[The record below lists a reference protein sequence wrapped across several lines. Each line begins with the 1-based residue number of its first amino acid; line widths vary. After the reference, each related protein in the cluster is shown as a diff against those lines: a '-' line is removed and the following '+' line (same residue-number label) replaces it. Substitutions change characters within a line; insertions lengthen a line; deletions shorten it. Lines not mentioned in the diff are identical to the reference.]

1 MPLIKRKERWGGG
14 HYGDEFAEAHG
25 KELVVRSRLGL
36 PLPSAGVGCALT
48 RRTLALLAIERGG
61 EPFCCDSLTEDYEI
75 GILIGAYGLET
86 RFIDTVGPAGDRI
99 VSRGAFP
106 GDGEPGV
113 QIRRAGGWER

>member
-1 MPLIKRKERWGGG
+1 MPLIKRKERWVGG

-61 EPFCCDSLTEDYEI
+61 EPFCCDSLTEAYEI

-86 RFIDTVGPAGDRI
+86 RFIATVGHADDRTAHPA
-99 VSRGAFP
+99 AFP
-106 GDGEPGV
+106 G
-113 QIRRAGGWER
+113 

>member
-1 MPLIKRKERWGGG
+1 MPLIKRKERWVGG

-36 PLPSAGVGCALT
+36 PLPSACVGCALT

-75 GILIGAYGLET
+75 GLLIGTYCLET
-86 RFIDTVGPAGDRI
+86 RFIDTFGSAGYSI
-99 VSRGAFP
+99 FSRGAFP
-106 GDGEPGV
+106 VEVHPV
-113 QIRRAGGWER
+113 VRQHTR

>member
-1 MPLIKRKERWGGG
+1 MRISDWSSDVCSSDL
-14 HYGDEFAEAHG
+14 
-25 KELVVRSRLGL
+25 
-36 PLPSAGVGCALT
+36 
-48 RRTLALLAIERGG
+48 ERGG

-106 GDGEPGV
+106 GEVEQAVRQESRWIAGNALAGWDHPGWAGS
-113 QIRRAGGWER
+113 QRPDAGIAANRAWRARERKSEGGG

>member
-1 MPLIKRKERWGGG
+1 MRISDWSSDVCSSDLWVGG

-75 GILIGAYGLET
+75 GILVGAYGLET
-86 RFIDTVGPAGDRI
+86 RDRK
-99 VSRGAFP
+99 SQRLNSSH
-106 GDGEPGV
+106 
-113 QIRRAGGWER
+113 